1 MRPQLQRVNADI
13 LCLQEVHGQRV
24 DGHLELRALD
34 TLLKDTP
41 YAHYKRAST
50 HIPGSTEVMTLRNL
64 VILSRF
70 DIVEHTQHL
79 NDLVPAPLYR
89 KVTANPPEQNAT
101 EVVWERPLLHA
112 RLRLPSGASLH
123 VINLHLKSRIPTDIA
138 NQKVDDFTWKSTS
151 AWAEGAF
158 LSSMKRVG
166 QALEVRRLV
175 DQLFDA
181 DENALI
187 AICGDLNADSDE
199 VPVEALR
206 GDVENTNNPRLAKR
220 VLVPCERSV
229 PESARYSLLHRGK
242 GQMFDHILASRTLLA
257 AYLHTEIHNEL
268 LHDESIAF
276 ADDRLYPESDHSPVI
291 AEFQMPGA

>member
-1 MRPQLQRVNADI
+1 MRPQLQRVDADI

-24 DGHLELRALD
+24 DGRLELRALES
-34 TLLKDTP
+34 LLLGTQ
-41 YAHYKRAST
+41 YERYHRVST
-50 HIPGSTEVMTLRNL
+50 QGPAGTGVMALRNL

-70 DIVEHTQHL
+70 EILEHKQHL

-89 KVTANPPEQNAT
+89 KVTADPPEQTAT

-112 RLRLPSGASLH
+112 RVRLPGGASLH

-138 NQKVDDFTWKSTS
+138 NQKVNDFTWKSAS

-158 LSSMKRVG
+158 LSAMKRVG

-181 DENALI
+181 DENAFI
-187 AICGDLNADSDE
+187 AVCGDLNADADE

-206 GDVENTNNPRLAKR
+206 GDVENTNNPRLARR

-242 GQMFDHILASRTLLA
+242 GQMFDHILASRALLA
-257 AYLHTEIHNEL
+257 AYQRTEIHNEL

-276 ADDRLYPESDHSPVI
+276 ANDELHPESDHSPVI
-291 AEFQMPGA
+291 AEFQMANA